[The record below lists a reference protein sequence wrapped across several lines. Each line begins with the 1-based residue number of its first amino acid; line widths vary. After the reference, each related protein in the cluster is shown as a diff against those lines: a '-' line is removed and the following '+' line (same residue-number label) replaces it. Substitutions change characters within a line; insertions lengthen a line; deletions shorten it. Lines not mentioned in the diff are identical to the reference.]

1 MDRLTRS
8 TPQSAAYSA
17 PCSVLEAHFRIP
29 PGFFDLGSRGPFS
42 EAPGKFRFGPGVT
55 CYGRFRKSDSS
66 RGTDAVPDLMD
77 EVQIAQGKCQLPF
90 DPGEAAEN
98 VRRET
103 YAIADQPAL
112 VRSAWIRKLYYA
124 LRPLLP
130 VAVRRHAQ
138 RRALRGFEQ
147 RSFPAWPVDR
157 SVDSML
163 DRVLAI
169 ALRSSGADSVPFIWF
184 WPEDK
189 QACVLMTHDV
199 ETRRGLKDCADL
211 MALNQ
216 SFGIPASFQ
225 LIPHGRYR
233 VTPQVLDGIQS
244 QGFEVNLHDW
254 NHDGSLFRNERRF
267 PARAKGINAHA
278 AKWKV
283 KGFRS
288 GALYRNAD
296 WLQSLDVEYD
306 MSVPVVAHL
315 DPQSGGCCTIFPW
328 FNGSLL
334 EIPVTMVQDYSL
346 FHILTQYSLD
356 LWKRQLEIVLA
367 GHGLASFIVHPDYI
381 QDQRSRDIY
390 RELLALLNELHH
402 DRNLWVTM
410 PGEVNSWWRQRSQ
423 MKLERKGE
431 QWKVTG
437 PGSERARVA
446 FASLQ
451 DGNLVYSFSPIAE
464 TVAS

>member
-17 PCSVLEAHFRIP
+17 VEAHFCIP
-29 PGFFDLGSRGPFS
+29 SGFFDLGSRGPLAEVS
-42 EAPGKFRFGPGVT
+42 RQFRFGPDVI
-55 CYGRFRKSDSS
+55 CYGRFCKSDPALAP
-66 RGTDAVPDLMD
+66 DAVPDLMD
-77 EVQIAQGKCQLPF
+77 EVQIARGKCLLPF
-90 DPGEAAEN
+90 DPSEVAEN
-98 VRRET
+98 LHREK
-103 YAIADQPAL
+103 YAVADQPAL
-112 VRSAWIRKLYYA
+112 VRSTWVRKLYYA

-163 DRVLAI
+163 ERVLAL
-169 ALRSSGADSVPFIWF
+169 ALQSAGADSVPFIWF

-199 ETRRGLKDCADL
+199 ETNRGLKGCADL

-225 LIPHGRYR
+225 LIPHGRYH
-233 VTPQVLDGIQS
+233 VTPQVLDQIQS
-244 QGFEVNLHDW
+244 RGFEVNLHDW

-267 PARAKGINAHA
+267 RSRAKGINTHA

-283 KGFRS
+283 KGFRA
-288 GALYRNAD
+288 GALYRNPD

-306 MSVPVVAHL
+306 MSVPAVAHL
-315 DPQSGGCCTIFPW
+315 DPQSGGCCTVFPW

-346 FHILTQYSLD
+346 FHILRQYSLD
-356 LWKRQLEIVLA
+356 LWKRQLEIVLQ

-381 QDQRSRDIY
+381 QGRRSRGIY
-390 RELLALLNELHH
+390 RELLALLNELSYSE
-402 DRNLWVTM
+402 NLWLTM
-410 PGEVNSWWRQRSQ
+410 PGEVNRWWRQRSQ
-423 MKLERKGE
+423 MKLECKGE
-431 QWKVTG
+431 QWQITG

-464 TVAS
+464 MVAAE